1 MITEEWKQFTG
12 SGCIDLND
20 LPWEVVTCGTKTKS
34 TTRGTEDTGPV
45 IEFVRVKLP
54 NRRFRGEPHGLTSL
68 DAMA

>member
-34 TTRGTEDTGPV
+34 ITVGTEDTGRV
-45 IEFVRVKLP
+45 TEFVRVKLP
-54 NRRFRGEPHGLTSL
+54 NRSAPVVASEENRT
-68 DAMA
+68 D